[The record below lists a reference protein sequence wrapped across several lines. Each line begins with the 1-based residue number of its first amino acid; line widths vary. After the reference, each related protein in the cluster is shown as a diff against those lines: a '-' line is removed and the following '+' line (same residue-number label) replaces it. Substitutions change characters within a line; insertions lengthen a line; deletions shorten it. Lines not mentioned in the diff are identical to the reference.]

1 MVWEAGAANGG
12 FSPVKPWLPVP
23 REHLN
28 LAVDRQEGDEA
39 SILEHYRRFLDF
51 RKAHPAFAKGEIAFL
66 AADGS
71 AVAFTRRYGNEEIVC
86 AFNLGSQPATITLG
100 HGRTVHALTGHGFS
114 GTLDGETIR
123 LGSYQAWFGR
133 MA

>member
-1 MVWEAGAANGG
+1 MTARKAT
-12 FSPVKPWLPVP
+12 
-23 REHLN
+23 
-28 LAVDRQEGDEA
+28 QA

-66 AADGS
+66 AADGN